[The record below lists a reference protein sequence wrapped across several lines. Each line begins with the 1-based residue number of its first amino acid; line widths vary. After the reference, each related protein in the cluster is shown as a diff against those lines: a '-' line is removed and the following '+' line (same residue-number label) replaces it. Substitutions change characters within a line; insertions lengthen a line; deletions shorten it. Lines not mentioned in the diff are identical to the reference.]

1 MLTKEAAKTDL
12 SQKIEEVLSDFLK
25 LNIEQSKAIGSSYER
40 LWQELER
47 LVLSGGKRT
56 RPKMML
62 LTYRAFGGNNSNG
75 ILEIAAALELFHQ
88 FLLIHDDIIDRDFV
102 RYGVLNIAGSY
113 KDIYKDMIV
122 DENDRVHHAN
132 GAAMLGG
139 NLLLGSA
146 HKLIN
151 DADID
156 IENKLRIGD
165 TLYRAHFE
173 VGGGELLD
181 IESAFKYMNTEEA
194 LSVARYK
201 TAGYSFIMPVVIGAI
216 LARATES
223 TINKLSEFA
232 ENLGKAFQLN
242 DDLLG
247 MFGEQ
252 HETGKSNSTDL
263 LEGKGTYLVATFFEN
278 SSASQQKIFKLA
290 FANAKAS
297 DDEIRTAKHLLIETG
312 ARSKTE
318 DKIRQFESAAIS
330 ALDSLNLNPEVKDE
344 YLKLVDKCM
353 ARS

>member
-1 MLTKEAAKTDL
+1 MLTKEATKTDL
-12 SQKIEEVLSDFLK
+12 SQKIDEVLSDLLK
-25 LNIEQSKAIGSSYER
+25 INIEQSKAIGISYER

-56 RPKMML
+56 RPKIML
-62 LTYRAFGGNNSNG
+62 LTYRAFGGSSSKG
-75 ILEIAAALELFHQ
+75 VLEIAAAMELFHQ

-102 RYGVLNIAGSY
+102 RYGVLNIAGAY
-113 KDIYKDMIV
+113 KDIYKGMIEN
-122 DENDRVHHAN
+122 ENDRIHHAN
-132 GAAMLGG
+132 GATMLGG
-139 NLLLGSA
+139 NLLLGGA

-156 IENKLRIGD
+156 IEDKLRVGEM
-165 TLYRAHFE
+165 LYQAHFE

-181 IESAFKYMNTEEA
+181 IESAFKYMNPEEA

-216 LARATES
+216 LAGAPET
-223 TINKLSEFA
+223 TIKKLSEFA

-263 LEGKGTYLVATFFEN
+263 LEGKGTYLVATFFES
-278 SSASQQKIFKLA
+278 SSASQQETFRLA
-290 FANAKAS
+290 FANAKAN
-297 DDEIRTAKHLLIETG
+297 DDEIRTAKDLLIESG

-318 DKIRQFESAAIS
+318 DKIREFESAAIS
-330 ALDSLNLNPEVKDE
+330 ALDSLNL
-344 YLKLVDKCM
+344 
-353 ARS
+353 